1 MLGAILTNQT
11 PIQKIIGVYYI
22 IQDLTLWAQYG
33 YYTKIYPG
41 LGSQRSST
49 IVVPCLALTSLGSF
63 CLLSSDRRTRT
74 IRSAPGASLMQ
85 NLSLDHMLKMWPIFE
100 SYSDM
105 AGYIIGSIAALCYFG
120 GRIPQIIK
128 NYQRKSCEGLSLLM
142 FYIIVAANLT
152 YGLSVLLATTDWLF
166 FVRHLPWLAGSLGC
180 VLFDIV
186 VISQYYYYFNK
197 KNRESGDI
205 EREGLLENSDH
216 DE

>member
-63 CLLSSDRRTRT
+63 CLLSSDRRTRS

-105 AGYIIGSIAALCYFG
+105 
-120 GRIPQIIK
+120 
-128 NYQRKSCEGLSLLM
+128 
-142 FYIIVAANLT
+142 
-152 YGLSVLLATTDWLF
+152 
-166 FVRHLPWLAGSLGC
+166 VRHCTFPCFAC
-180 VLFDIV
+180 CF
-186 VISQYYYYFNK
+186 
-197 KNRESGDI
+197 
-205 EREGLLENSDH
+205 
-216 DE
+216 